1 MIVKLWEDCEG
12 VELDTKEIIHSTAS
26 NKAVPHC
33 NHRYSRE
40 GKMHSGQPLP
50 CSTKYLAS
58 SFLICI
64 LKWKKMFKFSFR
76 KYLIL
81 KMMVW
86 VCESV
91 SDTHMFRH
99 ARKGEFKRLLP
110 SVSQLLA
117 RSERFL
123 YRMLTVKTPSLP
135 THFTRNLSA

>member
-1 MIVKLWEDCEG
+1 MIVKLWKDCEG

-40 GKMHSGQPLP
+40 GKMHSGQL
-50 CSTKYLAS
+50 L
-58 SFLICI
+58 
-64 LKWKKMFKFSFR
+64 KMFKFSFR

-81 KMMVW
+81 KLMVW

-99 ARKGEFKRLLP
+99 ARKGEFQRLLP

-123 YRMLTVKTPSLP
+123 YSMLTVGTPSLP
-135 THFTRNLSA
+135 IHFTRKLSA